1 MGMVR
6 SLTLVWPGLPWLWLR
21 GSVGGLVLALA
32 FAVLLDMAIVTT
44 WIWSELVDL
53 QVSIGIW
60 TATVAVWIVATVSA
74 ASAFP
79 APIPKDPDAAVD
91 TLFVKARDA
100 YLARD
105 WLTAETRLRAVLALA
120 PTDGEAQLLLATLLR
135 RVGRAAEAKRALEQ
149 LSRSDSGAPWQTAI
163 TRELVLLDRTT
174 HDDQPDTNRVED
186 DVLPAAANECVTRSP
201 TQPAAKAA

>member
-1 MGMVR
+1 MAFVR

-32 FAVLLDMAIVTT
+32 FAVLLDTAIVTT

-60 TATVAVWIVATVSA
+60 TAAICVWLAATASA

-79 APIPKDPDAAVD
+79 APIPGHQDAA
-91 TLFVKARDA
+91 TEALFLQARDA
-100 YLARD
+100 YLGRD
-105 WLTAETRLRAVLALA
+105 WLAAERKLRTLLRLS

-135 RVGRAAEAKRALEQ
+135 RVGRTAEAKKALDQ
-149 LSRSDSGAPWQTAI
+149 LARSDCGAPWQTAI
-163 TRELVLLDRTT
+163 ARERTFLDRGGEPDA
-174 HDDQPDTNRVED
+174 DDGGTI
-186 DVLPAAANECVTRSP
+186 LPLAADGSDR
-201 TQPAAKAA
+201 AASEKAA

>member
-1 MGMVR
+1 MGLVR

-21 GSVGGLVLALA
+21 GSIGGLVLALA

-53 QVSIGIW
+53 QVSIGVW
-60 TATVAVWIVATVSA
+60 TATVAVWIVAT
-74 ASAFP
+74 ASAVSSFP
-79 APIPKDPDAAVD
+79 APIPNEPDAAAD
-91 TLFVKARDA
+91 ALFVKARDA

-135 RVGRAAEAKRALEQ
+135 RVGRKAEARRALEQ
-149 LSRSDSGAPWQTAI
+149 LSRSDSGAPWQSAI
-163 TRELVLLDRTT
+163 AREIVLLDHAGRDAESDAP
-174 HDDQPDTNRVED
+174 HDGN
-186 DVLPAAANECVTRSP
+186 VLPLPSGSSAEASTE
-201 TQPAAKAA
+201 KAA